1 MSGRLAGDS
10 TVIKTEAVEKV
21 KMRDEFHAARVDL
34 AAVLRWSARLGYQQG
49 ICNHYSFLL
58 PGHEDLFLVNPE
70 GYFWSEITASSLL
83 VCDLDGNI
91 VEGSGTVERTAFCL
105 HAPIH
110 RHNKA
115 ARAALHTHT
124 PYATA
129 LCLIENGRLEPVN
142 LAGFQFYGK
151 IAYDENHHGGALS
164 PEEGDREVRI
174 LGDKNILMMRN
185 HGPMVVGATIAS
197 AFDRLYYLEEVCERQ
212 VLAMSTKRPLQHV
225 PLEVIHQL
233 SEDDALIGSLRR
245 KAHHCDQASPRPRRA
260 RS

>member
-1 MSGRLAGDS
+1 
-10 TVIKTEAVEKV
+10 VIETETAKGV
-21 KMRDEFHAARVDL
+21 KMREEFRASRVDL

-49 ICNHYSFLL
+49 VCNHYSFIL
-58 PGHEDLFLVNPE
+58 PDQEELFLVNPE
-70 GYFWSEITASSLL
+70 GFFWSEITASSLL

-142 LAGFQFYGK
+142 MAGFQFHGK
-151 IAYDENHHGGALS
+151 VAYDENHQGGAHS
-164 PEEGDREVRI
+164 TNEGDRQVNV

-185 HGPMVVGATIAS
+185 HGPMVVGKTIAS
-197 AFDRLYYLEEVCERQ
+197 AFDRLYYLEEVCKRQ
-212 VLAMSTKRPLQHV
+212 ILAMSTNRPLQQV
-225 PLEVIHQL
+225 SQQVVRQL
-233 SEDDALIGSLRR
+233 SEDDALFDDYAQKHLAAIKRVLDREE
-245 KAHHCDQASPRPRRA
+245 PEYA
-260 RS
+260 R